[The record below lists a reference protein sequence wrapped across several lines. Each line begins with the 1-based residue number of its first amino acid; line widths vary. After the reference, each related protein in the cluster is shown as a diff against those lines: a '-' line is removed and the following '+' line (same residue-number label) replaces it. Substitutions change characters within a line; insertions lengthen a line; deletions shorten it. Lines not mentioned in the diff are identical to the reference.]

1 MLRNLFARHED
12 SHTLLQSTDATTSS
26 RAQAQAQ
33 AQDWAT
39 LGAIAIPQAGPAA
52 QRYVTAAGCLSPVA
66 RRAVE
71 RITGNPV
78 A

>member
-12 SHTLLQSTDATTSS
+12 SHTLLQSTDAITSS

-33 AQDWAT
+33 GWAT

>member
-1 MLRNLFARHED
+1 MLRNLFHRHED

-26 RAQAQAQ
+26 AAQ
-33 AQDWAT
+33 AQDWAS
-39 LGAIAIPQAGPAA
+39 LGTIAIPQAGPAA
-52 QRYVTAAGCLSPVA
+52 TRYVSPTGVLSPTA

-71 RITGNPV
+71 RITGNPI

>member
-1 MLRNLFARHED
+1 MLRSLFHRHED

-33 AQDWAT
+33 EWAT
-39 LGAIAIPQAGPAA
+39 LGSIAIPQAGPAA
-52 QRYVTAAGCLSPVA
+52 QRYITPAGALSPTA

-71 RITGNPV
+71 RITGNPL

>member
-1 MLRNLFARHED
+1 MLRNLFHRHED

-26 RAQAQAQ
+26 QAQAQ
-33 AQDWAT
+33 EWAT
-39 LGAIAIPQAGPAA
+39 LGSIAIPQAGPAA
-52 QRYVTAAGCLSPVA
+52 VRYVSPSGSLSPTA

-71 RITGNPV
+71 RITGNPI

>member
-1 MLRNLFARHED
+1 MLRNLFHRHED

-26 RAQAQAQ
+26 RAQAAQ
-33 AQDWAT
+33 AQEWAT

-52 QRYVTAAGCLSPVA
+52 TRYVSPTGVLSPTA

-71 RITGNPV
+71 RIAGNPIV
-78 A
+78 

>member
-1 MLRNLFARHED
+1 MLRNLFSRHED
-12 SHTLLQSTDATTSS
+12 SQTLLQSPDATSSS
-26 RAQAQAQ
+26 RAQ

-39 LGAIAIPQAGPAA
+39 LGTIAVPQAGPAA
-52 QRYVTAAGCLSPVA
+52 QRYVTPAGSLSPVA

-71 RITGNPV
+71 RITGDPV